1 MTLWQDQTSR
11 RDRSG
16 VAPSATSEHQ
26 EGRPLSRR
34 EARERERRA
43 AEALA
48 EGRAHPSGVYDFDR
62 HDLGPNPPA
71 DQEFGVHDTADI
83 WAALSRQS
91 GAPAVDRLRSAE
103 PGIPSAG
110 TTSAAD
116 LASRGAAPATPGT
129 GLPPV
134 TDDLM
139 NRVRSAVLGRDRS
152 ADEPAAPQRPVSRR
166 DLRAQRGDEDV

>member
-16 VAPSATSEHQ
+16 VAPSATSDYQ

-62 HDLGPNPPA
+62 HDLGPNPAPLG
-71 DQEFGVHDTADI
+71 GVST
-83 WAALSRQS
+83 
-91 GAPAVDRLRSAE
+91 
-103 PGIPSAG
+103 PS
-110 TTSAAD
+110 
-116 LASRGAAPATPGT
+116 
-129 GLPPV
+129 PV
-134 TDDLM
+134 TISPQTPPPT
-139 NRVRSAVLGRDRS
+139 RTSVCRTRPTSGRRSPGSR
-152 ADEPAAPQRPVSRR
+152 EHRPST
-166 DLRAQRGDEDV
+166 